1 MGDTTVHCTVL
12 VIIDMAHEK
21 IIQAG
26 HMFNYFQ
33 AIGVRRLN
41 LKGYSSRHEYTKL
54 PEGDGIRRLN
64 SWHIER
70 LNLNGGVGLRRLNQ
84 RGELKKKLEEVTQH
98 WED

>member
-1 MGDTTVHCTVL
+1 
-12 VIIDMAHEK
+12 MAHEK

-33 AIGVRRLN
+33 AIGVRRLNSSVMRRLN

-70 LNLNGGVGLRRLNQ
+70 LNLNGGVGLRSLNQ
-84 RGELKKKLEEVTQH
+84 RGELKKKLEEVT
-98 WED
+98 